1 LFSSSVVVIRG
12 VTLLVKSKETDGLD
26 TWIDWP
32 EKNSDSF
39 GGGKP
44 VFGGR

>member
-1 LFSSSVVVIRG
+1 
-12 VTLLVKSKETDGLD
+12 VKSKEIDGLD

-32 EKNSDSF
+32 EKNYDSF

-44 VFGGR
+44 VFGGRRGAKHYLLI

>member
-1 LFSSSVVVIRG
+1 
-12 VTLLVKSKETDGLD
+12 VKSKETDGLD

-32 EKNSDSF
+32 EKNSETF

-44 VFGGR
+44 VFGGRWGAKGYLLI

>member
-1 LFSSSVVVIRG
+1 MR
-12 VTLLVKSKETDGLD
+12 VTLLVKPRENDGLD
-26 TWIDWP
+26 TGIDWP
-32 EKNSDSF
+32 EKISDNF